1 MRAIP
6 SNEHTQRQHAPQ
18 GAARRWLALALS
30 ALGVQLILSACSI
43 GTNDADLFLRFAGEI
58 RNLGV
63 IAVYGADPLFN
74 HPPLVGLW
82 IRAAAAIAAIL
93 PDPFGEAHAFCFV
106 FKLPI
111 IASHLISAWL
121 VWRIWRTRVG
131 AQRAT
136 AIGAAAAWSLCGIL
150 LSAYHCNT
158 DPIYAMFCLAAV
170 YCMEERRAFFVGGLL
185 LGTAINV
192 KILPVLLIPGLLL
205 SCGSPRDAWRFI
217 GGLAAGAIPFVPVL
231 CHQPLGF
238 VENALAY
245 NSWINNWGV
254 MVFLL
259 GGRLMA
265 GDVDSVSAAAQWYH
279 GTGRNLLFAL
289 IAAWAIVARVRG
301 RWTRYEIAAVTFAI
315 FLIIAP
321 GFGVQYLV
329 ILVPL
334 MFAARPRQAILYST
348 AAGIFAG
355 ALYLAVHVTGSFP
368 ARSNVNRYPLPETL
382 LGLVAWG
389 VLVRFVA
396 TVWRATPSVLRPNE
410 GSADRIERGPGR
422 GELGIGGVD
431 VEDVDAA
438 GVDHEQDDVVVGG
451 AVLVPDRL
459 HDPGR
464 RLRDLGLG

>member
-6 SNEHTQRQHAPQ
+6 RDELPQAEHPHFKST
-18 GAARRWLALALS
+18 RRWLALAIL
-30 ALGVQLILSACSI
+30 AFLVQLVLSACSI
-43 GTNDADLFLRFAGEI
+43 GTNDAELFLRFAAEI

-74 HPPLVGLW
+74 HPPLVGIW
-82 IRAAAAIAAIL
+82 IRAAAGVAAIV
-93 PDPFGEAHAFCFV
+93 PGPFGEAHAFCFV

-111 IASHLISAWL
+111 IAAHLISAWL
-121 VWRIWRTRVG
+121 VWRMWLARVEP
-131 AQRAT
+131 QRAA
-136 AIGAAAAWSLCGIL
+136 AIAAGSAWSLCGIL

-170 YCMEERRAFFVGGLL
+170 YCMEERRAFFAGGLL
-185 LGTAINV
+185 LAAAINV

-205 SCGSPRDAWRFI
+205 SCASPRDARRFV
-217 GGLAAGAIPFVPVL
+217 GGLAVGAIPFIPVL
-231 CHQPLGF
+231 CRQPLGF

-245 NSWINNWGV
+245 NSSINNWGV
-254 MVFLL
+254 MAFLL
-259 GGRLMA
+259 GGRLIA
-265 GDVDSVSAAAQWYH
+265 GDIDSVSAAAQWYH

-289 IAAWAIVARVRG
+289 IAAWAILARVRG

-334 MFAARPRQAILYST
+334 MFAVRPRQAFLYST
-348 AAGIFAG
+348 VAGVFAG
-355 ALYLAVHVTGSFP
+355 TLYLVVHVTGSFP
-368 ARSNVNRYPLPETL
+368 ARSNLNRYPPPETL

-389 VLVRFVA
+389 VLVRFVV
-396 TVWRATPSVLRPNE
+396 TVWWAKPSVLRPNE
-410 GSADRIERGPGR
+410 RSADRIERGPSGV
-422 GELGIGGVD
+422 ELGVGGVN

-438 GVDHEQDDVVVGG
+438 GVDHEQDDVVVGD

-459 HDPGR
+459 HEPGR
-464 RLRDLGLG
+464 RLRHLGVG